1 MKLVEKV
8 PKDLYKIFGSKYME
22 FYMQFLVALY
32 EESSQS
38 YSLLGLTER
47 ECQMIMNERLAK
59 MALDWSEARV
69 DEEGELITRANM
81 ASVSLKHFEDWGWL
95 RRDYDET
102 LNSYVVSFPE
112 YSQLFVELFQKLY
125 SENDGKERESVL
137 TVYSHLY
144 TYSLDKEKN
153 NEILKSALH
162 TSRALLQMLA
172 NMQEGMRGYFDEL
185 SKQRSFRGIQE
196 VLVKE
201 INNSDSKKYAI
212 LTTTDSFYRYKEA
225 VKELIEENL
234 EKTEAR
240 KYSFET
246 ELLSEEENTRKSYRL
261 RRMIEICEEAT
272 DMLYKISREFD
283 AIERRYNKLIEQKT
297 VFASRAAA
305 RIRYIMME
313 GVMEEDQTVA
323 LINLINESGKS
334 EEILDKLS
342 SKLRFSEPY
351 KIMTEK
357 SLYQRRENQKEKF
370 TPQAVTP
377 EKSQEE
383 NMTEFVL
390 GSYRLEVDVEATR
403 AWYGR
408 YGNATGGCGCA
419 YCRNYAAAVGVLPP
433 EAAAFLEPL
442 GLNLRRPGD
451 IGEYGPRQGGRWYM
465 PMWHIAGRLLEAGE
479 GELPVAPGVTAGF
492 ATDMGPFL
500 RNFPEPCFQC
510 WLSMTLPWVLE
521 EPADEA
527 ADDRD
532 DEVKTL
538 DRRTEP

>member
-1 MKLVEKV
+1 MKLVERI
-8 PKDLYKIFGSKYME
+8 PKDLYKVFGSKYME

-38 YSLLGLTER
+38 FSLLGLTER

-59 MALDWSEARV
+59 MTMDWSEERF
-69 DEEGELITRANM
+69 DEEGELLTRANM

-125 SENDGKERESVL
+125 SENDSKERESVL

-144 TYSLDKEKN
+144 TYSSDKEKN
-153 NEILKSALH
+153 NDILKSALH

-196 VLVKE
+196 VLIKE

-234 EKTEAR
+234 GKNESR
-240 KYSFET
+240 KRDYEW
-246 ELLSEEENTRKSYRL
+246 ELMAVEENTPKYYRI
-261 RRMIEICEEAT
+261 RRMIELCEDAM

-313 GVMEEDQTVA
+313 GAMEEDQTVA
-323 LINLINESGKS
+323 LINLINESEKS
-334 EEILDKLS
+334 EKILEKLS
-342 SKLRFSEPY
+342 EKIGFSEPY
-351 KIMTEK
+351 KVLSEK
-357 SLYQRRENQKEKF
+357 SLYQRRENQKTKF
-370 TPQAVTP
+370 TPQAVQAEAVT
-377 EKSQEE
+377 EDGM
-383 NMTEFVL
+383 NEFVL
-390 GSYRLEVDVEATR
+390 KPLYTQKEIRSFREANQQNGRFTVTKDTVKSVEDLEKLFMV
-403 AWYGR
+403 WQ
-408 YGNATGGCGCA
+408 NATESA
-419 YCRNYAAAVGVLPP
+419 DSKEQIEIAQD
-433 EAAAFLEPL
+433 LENETGFRFSKL
-442 GLNLRRPGD
+442 T
-451 IGEYGPRQGGRWYM
+451 I
-465 PMWHIAGRLLEAGE
+465 E
-479 GELPVAPGVTAGF
+479 GE
-492 ATDMGPFL
+492 TDG
-500 RNFPEPCFQC
+500 
-510 WLSMTLPWVLE
+510 
-521 EPADEA
+521 
-527 ADDRD
+527 
-532 DEVKTL
+532 
-538 DRRTEP
+538 